1 MRWTFCVCEKEKRTA
16 GKFNEKTSKD
26 FLEEFIE
33 NI

>member
-1 MRWTFCVCEKEKRTA
+1 MRRTFGVHGKEKRTA